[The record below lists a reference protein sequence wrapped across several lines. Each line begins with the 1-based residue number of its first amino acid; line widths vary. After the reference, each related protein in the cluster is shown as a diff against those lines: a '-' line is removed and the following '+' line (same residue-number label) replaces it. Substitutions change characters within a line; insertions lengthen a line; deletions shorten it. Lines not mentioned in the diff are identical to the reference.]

1 MFELSNERKHDAAA
15 YMELSMVT
23 QKLQK
28 RLGQETWICWVDDSF
43 LPLGFHTRIPTY
55 LNCLALEKSNTNWPK
70 DMPNTT
76 KDADK
81 ISKNWYSKFE
91 LSFDV
96 KQVTSV
102 TSPDHHWVKLTLPGR
117 KRAESW
123 QILVNLRCQTVCHW
137 RWLCYKIKSLVDR
150 LQLLFFHD
158 RFVSFCHMAN
168 CWIAR
173 G

>member
-1 MFELSNERKHDAAA
+1 
-15 YMELSMVT
+15 
-23 QKLQK
+23 
-28 RLGQETWICWVDDSF
+28 
-43 LPLGFHTRIPTY
+43 
-55 LNCLALEKSNTNWPK
+55 
-70 DMPNTT
+70 
-76 KDADK
+76 
-81 ISKNWYSKFE
+81 
-91 LSFDV
+91 
-96 KQVTSV
+96 
-102 TSPDHHWVKLTLPGR
+102 VKLTLPGR

-137 RWLCYKIKSLVDR
+137 RWLRYKIKSLVDR